1 MRHITAVAV
10 AYDVERELSVPRCG
24 PPACAAPMLR
34 TGAGRAFVKSTRF
47 PRTAYLDAAYLD
59 AAYLDPGGP
68 YDAGNMALST
78 PLGDTIVR

>member
-1 MRHITAVAV
+1 
-10 AYDVERELSVPRCG
+10 
-24 PPACAAPMLR
+24 
-34 TGAGRAFVKSTRF
+34 VKSTRF

>member
-1 MRHITAVAV
+1 
-10 AYDVERELSVPRCG
+10 
-24 PPACAAPMLR
+24 MLR
-34 TGAGRAFVKSTRF
+34 TGAGARGAFVKSTRF
-47 PRTAYLDAAYLD
+47 PRTAYLDAAYLDAAYLD